1 MASLQSVRV
10 RGNRY
15 WRIVES
21 RRVNGKPRPIV
32 VAYLGKADDLLAR
45 LRAADSLRLRSRSHG
60 AVAAVYALA
69 RELDLSGTIDRHL
82 AASGRRDRQQPVHV
96 PDPRRIPARHD
107 GLSVGRSMELV
118 SVGRTCHA
126 TSKRGFVEWA
136 HTTSLGELAAVDLE
150 CLTSQHFWDQM
161 DQIPIEVLAEVE
173 REIIGR
179 AIEQFNLPL
188 DTVLYDA
195 TNFFTFIASTNTR
208 CKLPA
213 RGRNKQKRHDLRQ
226 LGVALLCT
234 RRDGIPLMHQMYGGK
249 VPDARSFAAVLPLI
263 RQRLVDLG
271 RELSSLTLVYDK
283 GNVSQLNQDLVDHS
297 NLHYVASLTAAS
309 QRALI
314 TEANA
319 HLAPVELDRDESV
332 MAYRTRRT
340 IWGVERTT
348 VVVVSETLRAGQLRG
363 IMQHLA
369 SAQQWL
375 HDLADTLRRGKQK
388 RTQATLQRDI
398 ETRLMGRQHL
408 KEVLRF
414 TLGRT
419 GRALTLSWEFDRV
432 ALDVLARDWLGRLVL
447 VTDRDDWSS
456 AEIIQ
461 AYRGQSQVEAV
472 FAHLKDPVHVMLR
485 PQHHW
490 TDQKLH
496 VHVFTCVIG
505 YLLARLLHLRAQQ
518 ATGYTRSMER
528 LLDTLAEVRRVHVAR
543 STHKG
548 SVRIVPQLEEVDPEV
563 AGLIDALKISG

>member
-1 MASLQSVRV
+1 
-10 RGNRY
+10 
-15 WRIVES
+15 
-21 RRVNGKPRPIV
+21 
-32 VAYLGKADDLLAR
+32 
-45 LRAADSLRLRSRSHG
+45 
-60 AVAAVYALA
+60 
-69 RELDLSGTIDRHL
+69 
-82 AASGRRDRQQPVHV
+82 
-96 PDPRRIPARHD
+96 
-107 GLSVGRSMELV
+107 
-118 SVGRTCHA
+118 
-126 TSKRGFVEWA
+126 
-136 HTTSLGELAAVDLE
+136 
-150 CLTSQHFWDQM
+150 M
-161 DQIPIEVLAEVE
+161 DQLPLEILAQVE
-173 REIIGR
+173 GEIIGR

-208 CKLPA
+208 AKLPA

-234 RRDGIPLMHQMYGGK
+234 RHDGVPLMHQLYGGQ
-249 VPDARSFAAVLPLI
+249 VSDARSFAAVLPLI

-283 GNVSQLNQDLVDHS
+283 GNVSQLNQHLVDQS

-340 IWGVERTT
+340 IWGVERT
-348 VVVVSETLRAGQLRG
+348 VVVLISETLRAGQLRG
-363 IMQHLA
+363 IMQHVA

-375 HDLADTLRRGKQK
+375 HDLADTLRRGKQR

-408 KEVLRF
+408 NEVLRF
-414 TLGRT
+414 TLGRSA
-419 GRALTLSWEFDRV
+419 RALRLTWEFDPT
-432 ALDVLARDWLGRLVL
+432 ALEVLARDWLGRLIL

-461 AYRGQSQVEAV
+461 AYRGQSQIEAV
-472 FAHLKDPVHVMLR
+472 FAHMKDPMHVMLR
-485 PQHHW
+485 PQYHW

-505 YLLARLLHLRAQQ
+505 YLMARLLHLRAQHL
-518 ATGYTRSMER
+518 AGYTRSMER
-528 LLDTLAEVRRVHVAR
+528 LLDTLAEVRRARVAR
-543 STHKG
+543 STRKG
-548 SVRIVPQLEEVDPEV
+548 SVRFVSQLEDVDPKV
-563 AGLIDALKISG
+563 ARLIEALKISR